1 MLIISTFFGIIIR
14 MYFGDHNPPHFH
26 VEFQGEKATFTFD
39 GRLRSGNISSGTAR
53 KLVRD
58 WARRHR
64 LELMINWKNIEEGR
78 PLNRIK
84 PLEWFMN
91 YLPQVIAARHIR
103 EFIVSTRFDDGTEKY
118 IDISQWFK
126 GPVFEPLRDPK
137 FFKKFFIEAGTLA
150 WPNGVDIAPEALY
163 AARESSKKGH
173 NKRMERTR
181 KTRRSS

>member
-1 MLIISTFFGIIIR
+1 MPIISTFFGIIIR

-84 PLEWFMN
+84 PLESI
-91 YLPQVIAARHIR
+91 YELSA
-103 EFIVSTRFDDGTEKY
+103 TGD
-118 IDISQWFK
+118 
-126 GPVFEPLRDPK
+126 
-137 FFKKFFIEAGTLA
+137 
-150 WPNGVDIAPEALY
+150 
-163 AARESSKKGH
+163 SSASYQ
-173 NKRMERTR
+173 RLCCLSPFR
-181 KTRRSS
+181 